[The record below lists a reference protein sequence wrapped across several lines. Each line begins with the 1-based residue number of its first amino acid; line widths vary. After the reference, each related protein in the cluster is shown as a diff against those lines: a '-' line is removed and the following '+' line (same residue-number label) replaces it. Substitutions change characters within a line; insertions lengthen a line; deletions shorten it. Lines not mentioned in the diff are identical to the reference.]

1 MNLDLIQQ
9 RLLLEQEKIDT
20 LQYMLSSIK
29 LRQFR
34 AAMYFQMEYLR
45 IAEEQKALGDDARLD
60 CVRFKL
66 LCAGLRA

>member
-20 LQYMLSSIK
+20 LQYMLASIK

>member
-1 MNLDLIQQ
+1 MNLDLIRR
-9 RLLLEQEKIDT
+9 RLKLERKKLDALT
-20 LQYMLSSIK
+20 LVVTAIK
-29 LRQFR
+29 LGETQR
-34 AAMYFQMEYLR
+34 AMYWQMEYLR